1 MHHATMRSRT
11 SLTLAAAV
19 VAGVLAG
26 CGGEPP
32 AEQEPEPAQP
42 ITVVGG
48 VHMAVPDGWTVGQP
62 CIGPMVDPAKYAEV
76 KDGAQV
82 VVADSSGKTVA
93 VGALTVGNV
102 EQKNGAGKTCTL
114 RFTIGNVPG
123 GLGFYKVKVAG
134 QESEYAEDK
143 VTAPLDITLN

>member
-1 MHHATMRSRT
+1 MRFRIP
-11 SLTLAAAV
+11 LTLTAAAL
-19 VAGVLAG
+19 AGLLAG

-32 AEQEPEPAQP
+32 AEPEPEAAEP

-48 VHMAVPDGWTVGQP
+48 VHLAVPDGWTVGQP
-62 CIGPMVDPAKYAEV
+62 CIGAMVDPAKYADI
-76 KDGAQV
+76 KDGTQV
-82 VVADSSGKTVA
+82 VVADSTGKTVA
-93 VGALTVGNV
+93 VGALTAGWV

-114 RFTIGNVPG
+114 RFTVGSVPG

-143 VTAPLDITLN
+143 VTAAIDITLN